1 MRINLSGFTV
11 AVMFF
16 VAGLTLQAQEAART
30 GLQLVIPDST
40 HLQVLELRSGER
52 LVGRIVEIREQE
64 IDFQAGLG
72 KVTVEIARIKT
83 IRTLPASAMKNGDF
97 WFPNPNNTRLY
108 LSPTARMLKQGEGY
122 FQNIW
127 LFFNGV
133 AVGITDNITI
143 GGGMS
148 VFPTDDFL
156 SDNIFYLTPKIG
168 VHAGSNVDLAVGA
181 LYIFLPFDDGFDDGS
196 NSAGIL
202 YGVATLGDDNHNL
215 TGGLGYGF
223 ANGDLADSPILM
235 LGGEYRLGKRISFV
249 SENWI
254 IPDGEAALISY
265 GLRIFGEKLSVDLSF
280 LNASSDPIF
289 PGAPYVDFVV
299 NF

>member
-223 ANGDLADSPILM
+223 ANGELADSPVMM

>member
-1 MRINLSGFTV
+1 MRISLSGFV
-11 AVMFF
+11 VLAVVF
-16 VAGLTLQAQEAART
+16 VVNITLQAQQPART
-30 GLQLVIPDST
+30 DLQLVIPDST
-40 HLQVLELRSGER
+40 HLQVLELHSGER
-52 LVGRIVEIREQE
+52 LVGRIVEIRDQE

-72 KVTVEIARIKT
+72 RITVEIARIRSIST
-83 IRTLPASAMKNGDF
+83 VPASAMRNGDF
-97 WFPNPNNTRLY
+97 WFPNPNTTRLY
-108 LSPTARMLKQGEGY
+108 LSPTARMLKQGQGY

-133 AVGITDNITI
+133 AIGITDNITI

-148 VFPTDDFL
+148 VFPTGDFF

-168 VHAGSNVDLAVGA
+168 LHAGGNLDLAVGA
-181 LYIFLPFDDGFDDGS
+181 LYIFLPFDDVFEDND

-223 ANGDLADSPILM
+223 ANGELADSPVLM
-235 LGGEYRLGKRISFV
+235 LGGEYRLGRRISFV

-254 IPDGEAALISY
+254 IPGGDAALISY

-280 LNASSDPIF
+280 FNSSSDPVF
-289 PGAPYVDFVV
+289 PGVPYVDFVV

>member
-196 NSAGIL
+196 NSAGII

-223 ANGDLADSPILM
+223 ANGELADSPVMM

>member
-223 ANGDLADSPILM
+223 ANGELADSPVMM
-235 LGGEYRLGKRISFV
+235 LGGEYRLGKRIS
-249 SENWI
+249 
-254 IPDGEAALISY
+254 
-265 GLRIFGEKLSVDLSF
+265 
-280 LNASSDPIF
+280 
-289 PGAPYVDFVV
+289 
-299 NF
+299 

>member
-196 NSAGIL
+196 NSAGII

>member
-1 MRINLSGFTV
+1 MRANISGFIIA
-11 AVMFF
+11 AVMF
-16 VAGLTLQAQEAART
+16 AASLALPAQQPART
-30 GLQLVIPDST
+30 GLNLAIPDST

-52 LVGRIVEIREQE
+52 LVGRIVAIRDNE

-72 KVTVEIARIKT
+72 KVTVEIARIKAVT
-83 IRTLPASAMKNGDF
+83 TVPASAMKNGDF

-108 LSPTARMLKQGEGY
+108 LSPTGRMLKQGQGY

-133 AVGITDNITI
+133 AIGITDNITI

-148 VFPTDDFL
+148 VLPTDDFL

-168 VHAGSNVDLAVGA
+168 VHAGGNVDLAVGA
-181 LYIFLPFDDGFDDGS
+181 LYIFLPFDDGFDDDS

-202 YGVATLGDDNHNL
+202 YGVATLGDDNHNI

-223 ANGDLADSPILM
+223 ANGELANSPVLM
-235 LGGEYRLGKRISFV
+235 LGGEYRLGRRLSFV

-254 IPDGEAALISY
+254 IPDGESALISY
-265 GLRIFGEKLSVDLSF
+265 GLRFFGEKLSVDLSF
-280 LNASSDPIF
+280 LNSANDPIF